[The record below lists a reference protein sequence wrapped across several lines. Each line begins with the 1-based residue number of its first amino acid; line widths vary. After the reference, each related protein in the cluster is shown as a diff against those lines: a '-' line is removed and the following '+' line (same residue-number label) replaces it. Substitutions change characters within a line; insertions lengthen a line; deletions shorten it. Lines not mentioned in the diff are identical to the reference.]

1 VAYVALA
8 IVAATGVGVGSER
21 RWGDGALAVSRRLV
35 DLIVWV
41 LMPFVVFFVIA
52 RLEIGGGVG
61 AGLAFGYAELTVV
74 GLLAYAIG
82 TRVLRLPR
90 PAVGSLV
97 CVVILANTGYLGI
110 PLNAALLGHDALAP
124 AIAWDTLIS
133 NVMLYTA
140 GFAVGAALG
149 TDAGETPRER
159 LRAFLTRN
167 PVLYAV
173 VAGLV
178 VPDVLAPDVLVDAAE
193 IVSLSLLPLGFFLL
207 GVNLMSEGEH
217 GGVRFPP
224 PLSAPIATAMVLRML
239 VAPALLIGL
248 AAAIVDVPDA
258 YLVQA
263 AMPSGINTLIVA
275 HVYGL
280 DVRLAASAI
289 AWTTAVAVVAALAL
303 APVV

>member
-1 VAYVALA
+1 MAFVALA
-8 IVAATGVGVGSER
+8 IVVATGVGVGTER
-21 RWGDGALAVSRRLV
+21 RWGNRALDLSKRLI
-35 DLIVWV
+35 DIMVWG
-41 LMPFVVFFVIA
+41 LLPFVAFFVIA
-52 RLEIGGGVG
+52 DLHLGGGVG
-61 AGLAFGYAELTVV
+61 AGLLLGYVELGVV
-74 GLLAYAIG
+74 GLLAFLLG
-82 TRVLRLPR
+82 SRVLRLPR
-90 PAVGSLV
+90 PAVGSLI

-263 AMPSGINTLIVA
+263 AMASGINNLVVA
-275 HVYGL
+275 NEYGL
-280 DVRLAASAI
+280 DRRLAAAAI
-289 AWTTAVAVVAALAL
+289 AWSTAIVVAVGVVVALL
-303 APVV
+303 